1 MVGEVLGFSHFATT
15 CTVVVFYLL
24 VCARRRSAVRDGAER
39 SGAER
44 SEAGGAE
51 RRREAEGFVNNKS
64 SKKHGFQKNSF
75 ND

>member
-15 CTVVVFYLL
+15 CTVVVFSLL
-24 VCARRRSAVRDGAER
+24 VGARRRSAVRDGAER

-44 SEAGGAE
+44 SDGA
-51 RRREAEGFVNNKS
+51 RPKGFVNNKS